1 MKRTPYPAFAV
12 LLFCC
17 FFFEFQ
23 GAFAQTIDLEV
34 VGSAGDTRQ
43 HPSFGSLHWTVGEPA
58 VETIQQSPIRLT
70 QGFHQTYYN
79 LIVSE
84 ESPEKPD
91 WALRLFPN
99 PTTELVTLETAY
111 TNDLQVS
118 IFNGNGQALYTQKI
132 SGGGSNT
139 FDLKDYPAGTY
150 LLSVRD
156 ADQNIQTFKILKI
169 RL

>member
-1 MKRTPYPAFAV
+1 MKRTHYPFFAIL
-12 LLFCC
+12 LLF
-17 FFFEFQ
+17 FGVGFQ
-23 GAFAQTIDLEV
+23 AAVAQSIGRSV
-34 VGSAGDTRQ
+34 VGAAGETDQ
-43 HPSFGSLHWTVGEPA
+43 HPNFGSLHWTVGELS
-58 VETIQQSPIRLT
+58 VETIQQTPVRLT

-91 WALRLFPN
+91 WALKLFPN

-111 TNDLQVS
+111 SGDLQVS
-118 IFNGNGQALYTQKI
+118 IFNGNGQALYAQKI

-156 ADQNIQTFKILKI
+156 VDQNIQTFKVLKI

>member
-1 MKRTPYPAFAV
+1 
-12 LLFCC
+12 
-17 FFFEFQ
+17 
-23 GAFAQTIDLEV
+23 
-34 VGSAGDTRQ
+34 
-43 HPSFGSLHWTVGEPA
+43 
-58 VETIQQSPIRLT
+58 
-70 QGFHQTYYN
+70 
-79 LIVSE
+79 
-84 ESPEKPD
+84 
-91 WALRLFPN
+91 
-99 PTTELVTLETAY
+99 LVTLETAY

-118 IFNGNGQALYTQKI
+118 ISNMNGQALYTRKV

>member
-1 MKRTPYPAFAV
+1 MKRTHYPFFAIL
-12 LLFCC
+12 LLF
-17 FFFEFQ
+17 FGVGFQ
-23 GAFAQTIDLEV
+23 AAVAQSIGRSV
-34 VGSAGDTRQ
+34 VGAAGETDQ
-43 HPSFGSLHWTVGEPA
+43 HPNFGSLHWTVGELS
-58 VETIQQSPIRLT
+58 VETIQQTPVRLT

-91 WALRLFPN
+91 WALKLFPN

-111 TNDLQVS
+111 SGDLQVS
-118 IFNGNGQALYTQKI
+118 IFNGNGQALYAQKI

-156 ADQNIQTFKILKI
+156 ADQNIQTFKVLKI

>member
-1 MKRTPYPAFAV
+1 MKRTHYPFFAIL
-12 LLFCC
+12 LLFCGAG
-17 FFFEFQ
+17 FQ
-23 GAFAQTIDLEV
+23 AVVAQSIGRSV
-34 VGSAGDTRQ
+34 VGAAGETDQ
-43 HPSFGSLHWTVGEPA
+43 HPDFGSLHWTVGELS
-58 VETIQQSPIRLT
+58 VETRQQNPVRLA

-91 WALRLFPN
+91 WALKLFPN

-111 TNDLQVS
+111 SNDLQVS
-118 IFNGNGQALYTQKI
+118 IFNMNGQALYTQKI

-156 ADQNIQTFKILKI
+156 ADQNIQTFKVLKI